1 MNKFKKVK
9 ILAIV
14 ISLVILFYGQNR
26 LLAADETLPWS
37 SQFYSYRFHLYYDNG
52 QLFANRDFN
61 FKYDIISDDFTQE
74 VVSTTHPFRGE
85 IVSGK
90 EEVLSSFKFDPQKGN
105 PVFKKGSIAVDGPY
119 FTNAAKVNFYNNKNQ
134 LLLTLDVSG
143 SSFCNDD
150 GTCNSDVG
158 ENYQNCPNDC
168 RPPVTPTPVLTTIPG
183 GGLFSQPLVLII
195 LLVVIV
201 VIVVLAVWFI
211 IKKKRKIAESKEI
224 PPSVP
229 PLTQ

>member
-1 MNKFKKVK
+1 MNNFKKVK

-14 ISLVILFYGQNR
+14 ISLIILFHGQSQ
-26 LLAADETLPWS
+26 LLAADEALPWS

-61 FKYDIISDDFTQE
+61 FKYDIISDDFIPE
-74 VVSTTHPFRGE
+74 VISTTHPFRGE

-90 EEVLSSFKFDPQKGN
+90 EEVLSSFRFDPQKGN

-119 FTNAAKVNFYNNKNQ
+119 FANAAKVNFYNDKNQ
-134 LLLTLDVSG
+134 PLLSLDLSG

-150 GTCNSDVG
+150 SVCNSDVG

-168 RPPVTPTPVLTTIPG
+168 PRPSPSPTYQPSAPSVWQNMLIPI
-183 GGLFSQPLVLII
+183 LVAAAAII
-195 LLVVIV
+195 A
-201 VIVVLAVWFI
+201 VLAVWVI
-211 IKKKRKIAESKEI
+211 IKRKRISAGQNQGL
-224 PPSVP
+224 PPETP
-229 PLTQ
+229 PTTPIT